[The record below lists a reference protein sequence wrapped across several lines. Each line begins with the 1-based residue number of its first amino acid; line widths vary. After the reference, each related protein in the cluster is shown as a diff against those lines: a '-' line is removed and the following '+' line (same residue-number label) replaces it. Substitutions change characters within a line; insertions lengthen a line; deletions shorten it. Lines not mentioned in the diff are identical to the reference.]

1 MKLTLTVMAT
11 TFRQAISSAFDPES
25 PLFFVI
31 WSFAIGL
38 FLALILGYLTKRI
51 NGYLVRALLKA
62 EAFTPESSQNLADL
76 GCNNFYFR
84 WLLREAGTLRRLIFS
99 VQEEKDAQGGESAV
113 NQADVQEDAQGAAQ
127 PAGADAVDA
136 VDAVDPTGEALPR
149 YYIPEQNR
157 YRAERI
163 FSLERG
169 MELMIP
175 LFAAALFGL
184 ALFCFYIIPKFL

>member
-1 MKLTLTVMAT
+1 MKLTVIVMAT
-11 TFRQAISSAFDPES
+11 TFRQAISAAFNPES

-31 WSFAIGL
+31 WSFALGL
-38 FLALILGYLTKRI
+38 FLAMLFGYLTKRI
-51 NGYLVRALLKA
+51 NGYLVRSLLKA
-62 EAFTPESSQNLADL
+62 EAFAPESSQNLEDL

-84 WLLREAGTLRRLIFS
+84 WLLRETGTLRRLIFS
-99 VQEEKDAQGGESAV
+99 VQEEKGAQDGEANDGSDGNDGGEAT
-113 NQADVQEDAQGAAQ
+113 EGAAE
-127 PAGADAVDA
+127 GS
-136 VDAVDPTGEALPR
+136 TEALPR